1 MALTRAHGV
10 ADAKDAGV
18 EQAHDIAGVRLVHDG
33 TVVGHHRGARG
44 QLELA
49 VALHMESVHAALKLA
64 RANAHEGNAVAVVL
78 VHVGLDLKHKA
89 AKVVL
94 GGRDRLASE
103 RIGIGARR
111 RCQAQKLLKEGLY
124 AKVGERRAKERRA
137 QLAAS
142 HGVQVELVAGTIEQL
157 DVVRQVLMVLLANKL
172 IHGRIAQL
180 GLDLGDLLGG
190 VGVAV
195 ALKGDDATGLTI
207 EHAAEVA
214 TAADRPVHR
223 IRIDTQDVFNLFHE
237 LKRIASLVVE
247 LIHKGEDGNM
257 TQRTD
262 LEELF
267 GLGLDALGAV
277 DDHDCGVGGH
287 KGTVGILREVLVAG
301 GIEDVDAGAVVGE
314 LQHRGGNGNTALL
327 LDVHPVRDG
336 VLGRALALD
345 RAGGLDA
352 AGIEQQL
359 LGKRGL
365 TGVRVADDRERAAR
379 RDFIRQACHAD
390 PFLH

>member
-1 MALTRAHGV
+1 
-10 ADAKDAGV
+10 
-18 EQAHDIAGVRLVHDG
+18 
-33 TVVGHHRGARG
+33 
-44 QLELA
+44 
-49 VALHMESVHAALKLA
+49 MEGVHAALELA
-64 RANAHEGNAVAVVL
+64 RANAHKGDAVAVVL

-89 AKVVL
+89 AKVVAA
-94 GGRDRLASE
+94 GIDRFAGE

-111 RCQAQKLLKEGLY
+111 RGQTQELLEEGFH

-137 QLAAS
+137 QLAAG
-142 HGVQVELVAGTIEQL
+142 HGIQVELVAGTIEQL
-157 DVVRQVLMVLLANKL
+157 DVVHQVLMVLLADEL

-195 ALKGDDATGLTI
+195 ALKGNDATSLTI

-214 TAADRPVHR
+214 AAADRPVHG
-223 IRIDTQDVFNLFHE
+223 IRIDAQDILDLFHE

-247 LIHKGEDGNM
+247 LVHKGEDGNVA
-257 TQRTD
+257 QRTD
-262 LEELF
+262 LKELF

-314 LQHRGGNGNTALL
+314 LQHRGSNGNTALL

-336 VLGRALALD
+336 MLGRALALD
-345 RAGGLDA
+345 RAGGLNA

-365 TGVRVADDRERAAR
+365 TGVRVADDRECAAR

-390 PFLH
+390 PFLRSICITSM

>member
-1 MALTRAHGV
+1 MALAGAHGV
-10 ADAKDAGV
+10 ANAKDTRV
-18 EQAHDIAGVRLVHDG
+18 EQAYDIARVRLVNNRA
-33 TVVGHHRGARG
+33 VIGHHRRTGG
-44 QLELA
+44 KLELA
-49 VALHMESVHAALKLA
+49 VALHVEGIHAALELA
-64 RANAHEGNAVAVVL
+64 RANAHKGDAVAVIL
-78 VHVGLDLKHKA
+78 VHIGLDLKHKA
-89 AKVVL
+89 AKVVAA
-94 GGRDRLASE
+94 GIDRFAGK

-111 RCQAQKLLKEGLY
+111 RGQTQELLEEGLH

-137 QLAAS
+137 QLAAG
-142 HGVQVELVAGTIEQL
+142 HGIQVELVAGTIEQL
-157 DVVRQVLMVLLANKL
+157 DIVHQVLMVLLADEL

-195 ALKGDDATGLTI
+195 ALKGNDATSLTI

-214 TAADRPVHR
+214 AAADRPVHG
-223 IRIDTQDVFNLFHE
+223 IRIDAQNVLDLFHE
-237 LKRIASLVVE
+237 LKRVASLVVE
-247 LIHKGEDGNM
+247 LVHKGKDGNV
-257 TQRTD
+257 TQRAD
-262 LEELF
+262 LKELF

-277 DDHDCGVGGH
+277 DDHDRGVGGH
-287 KGTVGILREVLVAG
+287 KGTVGILRKVLVAG

-314 LQHRGGNGNTALL
+314 LQHRGGDGDTALL
-327 LDVHPVRDG
+327 LDIHPVRDG
-336 VLGRALALD
+336 MLGRALALD
-345 RAGGLDA
+345 RAGSLDA

-365 TGVRVADDRERAAR
+365 TGVRVADDRECAAR

>member
-1 MALTRAHGV
+1 MALAGAHSV
-10 ADAKDAGV
+10 ADAKDTRI
-18 EQAHDIAGVRLVHDG
+18 EQAHDIARVRLVHDG
-33 TVVGHHRGARG
+33 TVIGHHRRARSK
-44 QLELA
+44 LELA
-49 VALHMESVHAALKLA
+49 VALHVEGVHAALELA
-64 RANAHEGNAVAVVL
+64 RANAHKGDAVTVIL

-89 AKVVL
+89 AKVVAA
-94 GGRDRLASE
+94 GIDRFAGE

-111 RCQAQKLLKEGLY
+111 RGQTQELLEEGLH

-137 QLAAS
+137 QLAAG
-142 HGVQVELVAGTIEQL
+142 HGVQVELVAGAIEQL
-157 DVVRQVLMVLLANKL
+157 DVVHQVLMVFLADEL
-172 IHGRIAQL
+172 VHGRIAQL

-195 ALKGDDATGLTI
+195 ALKGDNATRLTV
-207 EHAAEVA
+207 EHAAEVTA
-214 TAADRPVHR
+214 AADRPIHG
-223 IRIDTQDVFNLFHE
+223 IRIDAQDVLDLFHE
-237 LKRIASLVVE
+237 LERIASLVIE
-247 LIHKGEDGNM
+247 LVHKGEDGNV
-257 TQRTD
+257 TQRAD
-262 LEELF
+262 LKELL
-267 GLGLDALGAV
+267 GLGLDALSAV
-277 DDHDCGVGGH
+277 DDHDRGVGGH

-314 LQHRGGNGNTALL
+314 LQNRGGNGDTALL

-336 VLGRALALD
+336 MLGRALALD

-365 TGVRVADDRERAAR
+365 TGVRVADDRECAAR

>member
-1 MALTRAHGV
+1 MALAGAHGV
-10 ADAKDAGV
+10 TDAKDTRI
-18 EQAHDIAGVRLVHDG
+18 EQAHDIARVRLVNNRA
-33 TVVGHHRGARG
+33 VIGHHRSARG

-49 VALHMESVHAALKLA
+49 VALHMEGIHATLELT
-64 RANAHEGNAVAVVL
+64 RANAHKGNTVAVVL
-78 VHVGLDLKHKA
+78 VHVGLDLKDKA

-94 GGRDRLASE
+94 GGRDRLAGE

-111 RCQAQKLLKEGLY
+111 RGQAQELFKEGLH

-137 QLAAS
+137 QLAAG
-142 HGVQVELVAGTIEQL
+142 HGIQVELVAGTIEQL
-157 DVVRQVLMVLLANKL
+157 DVVHQVPMILFANKL

-190 VGVAV
+190 IGVAV
-195 ALKGDDATGLTI
+195 ALKGDNATGLTV

-214 TAADRPVHR
+214 AAADRPVHG
-223 IRIDTQDVFNLFHE
+223 IRIDTQDVLDLFHE

-247 LIHKGEDGNM
+247 LVHKGKDGNM
-257 TQRTD
+257 AQGTD
-262 LEELF
+262 LKELF

-277 DDHDCGVGGH
+277 DDHDRGVGSH
-287 KGTVGILREVLVAG
+287 KGTVGVLREVLVAG
-301 GIEDVDAGAVVGE
+301 GIEDVDAGAVIGE
-314 LQHRGGNGNTALL
+314 LQNRGGDGDTALL
-327 LDVHPVRDG
+327 LDIHPVRDG
-336 VLGRALALD
+336 MLGRALALD
-345 RAGGLDA
+345 RASGLDA

-365 TGVRVADDRERAAR
+365 TGVRVADDRECAAR

>member
-1 MALTRAHGV
+1 MALAGAHGV
-10 ADAKDAGV
+10 ADAKDTRI
-18 EQAHDIAGVRLVHDG
+18 EQAHDIARVRLVHDG
-33 TVVGHHRGARG
+33 AVIGHHRRARG
-44 QLELA
+44 KLELA
-49 VALHMESVHAALKLA
+49 VALHVEGIHAALELA
-64 RANAHEGNAVAVVL
+64 RANAHKSDAVAVVL
-78 VHVGLDLKHKA
+78 VHVGLDLKDKA
-89 AKVVL
+89 AKVVAA
-94 GGRDRLASE
+94 GIDRLAGE

-111 RCQAQKLLKEGLY
+111 RGQTQELLEEGLH

-137 QLAAS
+137 QLAAG
-142 HGVQVELVAGTIEQL
+142 HGIQVELVAGAIEQL
-157 DVVRQVLMVLLANKL
+157 DVVHQVLMVLFANKL
-172 IHGRIAQL
+172 VHGRIAQL
-180 GLDLGDLLGG
+180 GLNLGDLLGG
-190 VGVAV
+190 IGVAV
-195 ALKGDDATGLTI
+195 ALKGDNATGLAV

-214 TAADRPVHR
+214 AATDRPVHG
-223 IRIDTQDVFNLFHE
+223 IRIDSQDVLDLFHE

-247 LIHKGEDGNM
+247 LVHKGEDGNVA
-257 TQRTD
+257 QRTD
-262 LEELF
+262 LKELF

-314 LQHRGGNGNTALL
+314 LQHRGGNGNAALL

-336 VLGRALALD
+336 MLGRALALD

-365 TGVRVADDRERAAR
+365 TGVRVADDRECAAR

>member
-1 MALTRAHGV
+1 MALARAHGV
-10 ADAKDAGV
+10 ADAKDTRV
-18 EQAHDIAGVRLVHDG
+18 EQAHDIARVRLVHNG
-33 TVVGHHRGARG
+33 AVIGHHRRACGK
-44 QLELA
+44 LEFA
-49 VALHMESVHAALKLA
+49 VTLHVEGVHAALELA
-64 RANAHEGNAVAVVL
+64 RANAHKGDAVAVVL

-89 AKVVL
+89 AKVVAA
-94 GGRDRLASE
+94 GIDRFAGE

-111 RCQAQKLLKEGLY
+111 RGQTQELLEEGLH

-137 QLAAS
+137 QFAAG
-142 HGVQVELVAGTIEQL
+142 HGIQVELVAGTIEQL
-157 DVVRQVLMVLLANKL
+157 DIVHQVLMVLLADEL
-172 IHGRIAQL
+172 IHGRIAKL
-180 GLDLGDLLGG
+180 GLDLGDLLGS

-195 ALKGDDATGLTI
+195 ALKGDDATGLTV

-214 TAADRPVHR
+214 AAADRPIHR
-223 IRIDTQDVFNLFHE
+223 IRIDAQDVLDLFHE

-247 LIHKGEDGNM
+247 LVHKGEDRNV
-257 TQRTD
+257 TQRTN
-262 LEELF
+262 LKELF
-267 GLGLDALGAV
+267 GLGLDALSAV

-287 KGTVGILREVLVAG
+287 KRTVGILREVLVAG

-336 VLGRALALD
+336 MLGRALALD
-345 RAGGLDA
+345 RAGGLNA

-365 TGVRVADDRERAAR
+365 TGVRVADDRECAAR

>member
-1 MALTRAHGV
+1 MALAGAHGV
-10 ADAKDAGV
+10 ADAKDTRI
-18 EQAHDIAGVRLVHDG
+18 EQAHDIARVRLVHDG
-33 TVVGHHRGARG
+33 AVVGHHRGARR

-49 VALHMESVHAALKLA
+49 VALHVEGVHAALELA
-64 RANAHEGNAVAVVL
+64 RANAHKGDAVAVVL
-78 VHVGLDLKHKA
+78 VHVGLDLKDKA
-89 AKVVL
+89 AKVVAA
-94 GGRDRLASE
+94 GIDRLAGE

-111 RCQAQKLLKEGLY
+111 RGKAQELLEEGLH

-137 QLAAS
+137 QLAAG
-142 HGVQVELVAGTIEQL
+142 HGIQVELVAGTIEQL
-157 DVVRQVLMVLLANKL
+157 DVVHQVLMVLLADKL
-172 IHGRIAQL
+172 IHGGIAQL

-195 ALKGDDATGLTI
+195 ALKGDNATGLAV
-207 EHAAEVA
+207 EHAAEIA
-214 TAADRPVHR
+214 TAADRPVHG
-223 IRIDTQDVFNLFHE
+223 IRIDTQDVLDLFHE
-237 LKRIASLVVE
+237 LKRIASLVIE
-247 LIHKGEDGNM
+247 LVHKGEDGNM
-257 TQRTD
+257 AQRTD
-262 LEELF
+262 LKELF

-277 DDHDCGVGGH
+277 DDHDRGVSSH

-301 GIEDVDAGAVVGE
+301 GIEDVDAGAVIGE
-314 LQHRGGNGNTALL
+314 LQNRGSNGDTALL

-336 VLGRALALD
+336 MLGRALALD
-345 RAGGLDA
+345 RAGGLNA

-365 TGVRVADDRERAAR
+365 TGVRVADDRECAAR

>member
-1 MALTRAHGV
+1 MALARAHGV
-10 ADAKDAGV
+10 TDAKDTRI
-18 EQAHDIAGVRLVHDG
+18 EQAHDIARVRLVHDG
-33 TVVGHHRGARG
+33 TVIGHHRRARG
-44 QLELA
+44 KLKLA
-49 VALHMESVHAALKLA
+49 VALHVEGVHAALELA
-64 RANAHEGNAVAVVL
+64 RANAHKGDAVAVVL

-89 AKVVL
+89 AKVVAA
-94 GGRDRLASE
+94 GIDRFAGE

-111 RCQAQKLLKEGLY
+111 RGQTQELLQERLH
-124 AKVGERRAKERRA
+124 AKVGKRRAKERRA
-137 QLAAS
+137 QLAAG
-142 HGVQVELVAGTIEQL
+142 HGIQIELVAGTIEQL
-157 DVVRQVLMVLLANKL
+157 DIVHQVLMVFFADELV
-172 IHGRIAQL
+172 HGRIAQF

-195 ALKGDDATGLTI
+195 ALKGDNATGLTI

-214 TAADRPVHR
+214 AAADRPVHG
-223 IRIDTQDVFNLFHE
+223 IRIDAQDVLDLFHE

-247 LIHKGEDGNM
+247 LVHKGEDGNM
-257 TQRTD
+257 AQRTD
-262 LEELF
+262 LKELF
-267 GLGLDALGAV
+267 GLGLDALGTV
-277 DDHDCGVGGH
+277 DDHDRGVGGH
-287 KGTVGILREVLVAG
+287 KGTVGILRKVLVTG
-301 GIEDVDAGAVVGE
+301 GIEDVDAGAVVGK
-314 LQHRGGNGNTALL
+314 LQHRGGNRNTALL
-327 LDVHPVRDG
+327 LDIHPVRDG

-365 TGVRVADDRERAAR
+365 TGVRVADDRECAAR

>member
-1 MALTRAHGV
+1 MALAGAHGV
-10 ADAKDAGV
+10 ADAKDTGI
-18 EQAHDIAGVRLVHDG
+18 EQAHDVAGVRLVHDG
-33 TVVGHHRGARG
+33 AIVGHHRGARS

-49 VALHMESVHAALKLA
+49 VALHMEGIHAALELA
-64 RANAHEGNAVAVVL
+64 RANAHKGNAIAMVL
-78 VHVGLDLKHKA
+78 VHVGLDLKHEA
-89 AKVVL
+89 AKVVAA
-94 GGRDRLASE
+94 GIDRLTGE

-111 RCQAQKLLKEGLY
+111 RGQAQELLEEGLHT
-124 AKVGERRAKERRA
+124 KVGERRAKERRA
-137 QLAAS
+137 QLAAGHS
-142 HGVQVELVAGTIEQL
+142 IQVELVAGAIEQL
-157 DVVRQVLMVLLANKL
+157 DVVHQVLVVLLADEL
-172 IHGRIAQL
+172 VHGRIAQL

-190 VGVAV
+190 VGVTV
-195 ALKGDDATGLTI
+195 ALKGNDATGLTV

-214 TAADRPVHR
+214 TTADRPVHG
-223 IRIDTQDVFNLFHE
+223 IRIDTQDVLDLFHE

-247 LIHKGEDGNM
+247 LIHKGEDGNVA
-257 TQRTD
+257 QRTD
-262 LEELF
+262 LKELF

-301 GIEDVDAGAVVGE
+301 GIGDVDAGAVVGE

-336 VLGRALALD
+336 MLGRALALD
-345 RAGGLDA
+345 RAGSLDA

-365 TGVRVADDRERAAR
+365 TGVRVADNRERAAR

>member
-1 MALTRAHGV
+1 MVLARAHGV
-10 ADAKDAGV
+10 ADAKDTRI
-18 EQAHDIAGVRLVHDG
+18 EQAHDIARVRLVHDG
-33 TVVGHHRGARG
+33 TVIGHHRRARG
-44 QLELA
+44 KLKLA
-49 VALHMESVHAALKLA
+49 VALHMEGVHAALELA
-64 RANAHEGNAVAVVL
+64 RANAHKGDAVAVVL

-89 AKVVL
+89 AKVVAA
-94 GGRDRLASE
+94 GIDRFAGE

-111 RCQAQKLLKEGLY
+111 RGQTQELLEEGLH

-137 QLAAS
+137 QLAAG
-142 HGVQVELVAGTIEQL
+142 HGIQIELVAGTIEQL
-157 DVVRQVLMVLLANKL
+157 DVVHQVLMVFLADEL
-172 IHGRIAQL
+172 VHGRIAQL

-195 ALKGDDATGLTI
+195 ALKGNDATSLTI
-207 EHAAEVA
+207 EHAAEIA
-214 TAADRPVHR
+214 AAADRPIHG
-223 IRIDTQDVFNLFHE
+223 IRIDTQDVFDLFHE
-237 LKRIASLVVE
+237 LKWIASLVVE
-247 LIHKGEDGNM
+247 LVHKGEDGNVA
-257 TQRTD
+257 QRTD
-262 LEELF
+262 LKELF

-277 DDHDCGVGGH
+277 DDHDSSVGGH
-287 KGTVGILREVLVAG
+287 KGTVSILRKVLVTG

-314 LQHRGGNGNTALL
+314 LQHRGGNGDTALL

-336 VLGRALALD
+336 MLGRALALD
-345 RAGGLDA
+345 RAGSLDA

-365 TGVRVADDRERAAR
+365 TGVRVADDRECAAR